1 MDGPHCPIPPSPSPP
16 VTHTPAQTNRSP
28 VQQPS
33 SMSSSQTPQDQFDD
47 GNTPRV
53 VRKNDLEELIEV
65 LDKLLQFR
73 WTTHKFLETITRY
86 REHNRVRRAY
96 GQFKSYAYGSI
107 FRRKDNPIGNKDWEQ
122 LLDTHG
128 LNQATRLLRS
138 EIETL
143 LYVVSWKNA
152 SPVLRRHW

>member
-1 MDGPHCPIPPSPSPP
+1 
-16 VTHTPAQTNRSP
+16 
-28 VQQPS
+28 
-33 SMSSSQTPQDQFDD
+33 MSSSQTPQDQFDD

-73 WTTHKFLETITRY
+73 WTTHNFLETITRY
-86 REHNRVRRAY
+86 REHNRVRR
-96 GQFKSYAYGSI
+96 
-107 FRRKDNPIGNKDWEQ
+107 
-122 LLDTHG
+122 
-128 LNQATRLLRS
+128 RS

-143 LYVVSWKNA
+143 LYVMSWKNA

>member
-1 MDGPHCPIPPSPSPP
+1 
-16 VTHTPAQTNRSP
+16 
-28 VQQPS
+28 
-33 SMSSSQTPQDQFDD
+33 MSSSQNPQDQFDD

-53 VRKNDLEELIEV
+53 VRRNDLEKLIEV

-73 WTTHKFLETITRY
+73 WTTHKFLETMTRY

-96 GQFKSYAYGSI
+96 GQFKTYAYGSI
-107 FRRKDNPIGNKDWEQ
+107 FKRKDNPIGNKDWEQ
-122 LLDTHG
+122 FLDTHG